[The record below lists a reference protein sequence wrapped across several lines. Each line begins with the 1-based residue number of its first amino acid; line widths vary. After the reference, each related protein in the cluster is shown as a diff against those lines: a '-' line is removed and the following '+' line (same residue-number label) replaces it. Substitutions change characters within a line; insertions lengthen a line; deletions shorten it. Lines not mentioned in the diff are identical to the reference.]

1 MIEINAKMCNNIAD
15 AFNRKQAYE
24 DKIEKIIHNICEL
37 CKEEAEKGEY
47 SMYLPSRDKLG
58 LDQESHEYVAK
69 LLKENRGFELF
80 FDEWEDA
87 YYVSWKNA

>member
-24 DKIEKIIHNICEL
+24 NKIEKIIHNICEL
-37 CKEEAEKGEY
+37 CKEEAESGKY
-47 SMYLPSRDKLG
+47 SMYLPNRDKLG
-58 LDQESHEYVAK
+58 LDQESYEYVTK
-69 LLKENRGFELF
+69 LLKENKGFELF